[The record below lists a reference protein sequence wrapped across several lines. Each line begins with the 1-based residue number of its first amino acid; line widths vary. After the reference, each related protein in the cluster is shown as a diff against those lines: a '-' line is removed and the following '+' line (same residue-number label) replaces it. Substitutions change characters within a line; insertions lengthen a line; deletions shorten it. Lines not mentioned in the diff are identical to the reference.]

1 MSAQRPCAIKSRTL
15 VAFADST
22 NRKLNAM
29 TEQRARRRF
38 QSLHITLTNMQLQ
51 TQMVVGDVVG
61 LRQQI
66 VEETSMVRREI
77 DQSSK
82 ETSQALQSL
91 QRRCVSTI
99 QGLVKKAG
107 SLSQVTFQ
115 T

>member
-1 MSAQRPCAIKSRTL
+1 MA
-15 VAFADST
+15 
-22 NRKLNAM
+22 
-29 TEQRARRRF
+29 EQRARRRF
-38 QSLHITLTNMQLQ
+38 QSLHVTLANMQLQ
-51 TQMVVGDVVG
+51 TQMVVGNVGG

-77 DQSSK
+77 EQSSK

-91 QRRCVSTI
+91 RRRSVSTI
-99 QGLVKKAG
+99 QGLVKKAE